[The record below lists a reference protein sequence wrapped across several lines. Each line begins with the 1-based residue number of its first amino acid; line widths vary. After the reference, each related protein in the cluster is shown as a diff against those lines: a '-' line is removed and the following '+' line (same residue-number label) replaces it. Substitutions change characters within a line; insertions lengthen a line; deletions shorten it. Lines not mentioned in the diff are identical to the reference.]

1 MKNNQIFSCPIEAA
15 TKFIGGKYK
24 TIILWH
30 LVNETLRFS
39 ELQRVVPKATPKML
53 TQQLRELEADGLIK
67 RVVYPVVPP
76 KTEYSLTTL
85 GQSLIPILEG
95 LRNWG
100 AYYFEELGIPNPC
113 VDKEKTKIHKS

>member
-1 MKNNQIFSCPIEAA
+1 MKTPDQLFSCPIEAA

-39 ELQRVVPKATPKML
+39 EIQRLVPKATPKML
-53 TQQLRELEADGLIK
+53 TQQLRELESDGLIK

-76 KTEYSLTTL
+76 KTEYSMTTL
-85 GQSLIPILEG
+85 GKSLIPILEA

-100 AYYFEELGIPNPC
+100 AFYYEELGIPNPC
-113 VDKEKTKIHKS
+113 IQEDNA